1 MGKVTENYD
10 GLRDLILREQFLS
23 VSNRNLVLF
32 LKERKI
38 KSVTEMVELAEQY
51 NEAHSVSDNTDKQP
65 FLNRLEGKPGVIRK
79 DNFRSPGSDDPRQQR
94 VLKDRVCYGCGKSDH
109 IIQDCPQKNF
119 YKIKVKPKSCFLRS
133 R

>member
-1 MGKVTENYD
+1 MELGKVTENYD

-51 NEAHSVSDNTDKQP
+51 NEAHSVIDNTDKQQ
-65 FLNRLEGKPGVIRK
+65 FLNRLEGRPGVIRK
-79 DNFRSPGSDDPRQQR
+79 YHFRSTGSDYPRQQK
-94 VLKDRVCYGCGKSDH
+94 VFKDRVC
-109 IIQDCPQKNF
+109 
-119 YKIKVKPKSCFLRS
+119 
-133 R
+133 